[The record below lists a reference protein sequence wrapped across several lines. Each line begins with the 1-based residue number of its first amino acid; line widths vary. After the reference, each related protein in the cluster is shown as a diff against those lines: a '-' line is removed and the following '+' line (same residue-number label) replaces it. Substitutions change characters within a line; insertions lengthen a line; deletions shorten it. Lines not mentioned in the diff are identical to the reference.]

1 MMAPRRYMR
10 TAVCLPVVDEA
21 ARDAFI
27 QNLARA
33 VASTVIK
40 YPFLCGRLKF
50 DQHDSRRN
58 HLAIDIPK
66 DPSSCTG
73 CVQC

>member
-1 MMAPRRYMR
+1 MR
-10 TAVCLPVVDEA
+10 TAMCLPVVDEA

-33 VASTVIK
+33 VGSTVIK

-66 DPSSCTG
+66 DPSYCTG